1 MMQLTNEMVEA
12 VNIIQ
17 NSNQSLYITG
27 KAGTG
32 KTTFLRYIVNNI
44 KKKFIV
50 TASTGIAAVNAEGVT
65 LHSLLN
71 IPFGVLTESE
81 NIHSGYKPEK
91 AMLLR
96 SIDAIIIDEVSMVR
110 PDVMD
115 YVDRKL
121 QMYRGS
127 SEPFGGVQII
137 MFGDL
142 YQLPPVVR
150 ADEQHILSQFYR
162 GVYFFH
168 AHVWRNTGFKVI
180 ELTHIFR
187 QNDKRF
193 IEILNNIREYRIT
206 QEDIDDLAALRNK
219 NESKDFSNSNIHICA
234 YRRDVQK
241 INTELLGEPTHV
253 YKASV
258 TGDFQPNSAP
268 CEQELKLRVGA
279 RVMMLVNDS
288 VHVYCNGSLGKVV
301 ALNDKVVTVK
311 LDNGCTVGVMPNT
324 WSAKEYRMV
333 GNEVKSIDKGSC
345 TQFPIALAW
354 AITIHKSQGLTFDH
368 VVIHT
373 KGCFVP
379 GQLYVALSRCR
390 TLEGIVS
397 DTFIDK
403 RHILTDMELV
413 KFTKAYKLN
422 NNIFDNET
430 YKIMRRV

>member
-1 MMQLTNEMVEA
+1 MMQLTNEMVDA

-17 NSNQSLYITG
+17 NTNQSLYITG

-44 KKKFIV
+44 QKKFII
-50 TASTGIAAVNAEGVT
+50 TASTGIAAINAGGVT

-71 IPFGVLTESE
+71 IPFGVLTEAE
-81 NIHSGYKPEK
+81 NVHCGYKSDK
-91 AMLLR
+91 AMLIR

-110 PDVMD
+110 PDVID
-115 YVDRKL
+115 YIDRKL
-121 QMYRGS
+121 QMYRNCCES
-127 SEPFGGVQII
+127 FGGIQII

-142 YQLPPVVR
+142 FQLPPVVKS
-150 ADEQHILSQFYR
+150 DEQHILYQFYR

-168 AHVWRNTGFKVI
+168 AHVWRNMGFKVI
-180 ELTHIFR
+180 ELTHVFR
-187 QNDKRF
+187 QNDQRF
-193 IEILNNIREYRIT
+193 IEILNDIREYRIT
-206 QEDIDDLAALRNK
+206 QEDIDDLAVLRNK
-219 NESKDFSNSNIHICA
+219 NESKDFTSSSIHICA

-241 INTELLGEPTHV
+241 INEELLGEPTHI
-253 YKASV
+253 YKASI

-268 CEQELKLRVGA
+268 CEQLLKLRVGA
-279 RVMMLVNDS
+279 RVMMLTNDPA
-288 VHVYCNGSLGKVV
+288 HVYCNGSLGEVV
-301 ALNDKVVTVK
+301 SLNDKVVTVK
-311 LDNGCTVGVMPNT
+311 LDNGCTVGVMSNT
-324 WSAKEYRMV
+324 WSAKEYRLID
-333 GNEVKSIDKGSC
+333 GEVKSIDKGSC

-354 AITIHKSQGLTFDH
+354 AITIHKSQGLTFDNI
-368 VVIHT
+368 VIHT

-413 KFTKAYKLN
+413 RFTKAYKLN

-430 YKIMRRV
+430 YKIMRQV

>member
-1 MMQLTNEMVEA
+1 MMQLTNEMIEA

-44 KKKFIV
+44 KKRFIV
-50 TASTGIAAVNAEGVT
+50 TASTGIAAVNAGGVT

-71 IPFGVLTESE
+71 IPFGVLTGME

-91 AMLLR
+91 AILLR
-96 SIDAIIIDEVSMVR
+96 SVDAIIIDEVSMVR

-115 YVDRKL
+115 YIDRKL
-121 QMYRGS
+121 QMYRNS
-127 SEPFGGVQII
+127 SEPFGGMQII

-142 YQLPPVVR
+142 FQLPPVVR
-150 ADEQHILSQFYR
+150 ADEQQILSQFYR

-168 AHVWRNTGFKVI
+168 AHVWRNVGFKVI

-187 QNDKRF
+187 QNDQRF
-193 IEILNNIREYRIT
+193 IEILNNIREYRIM
-206 QEDIDDLAALRNK
+206 QEDIDDLAVLRNK
-219 NESKDFSNSNIHICA
+219 NESKDFSNSSIHICA

-241 INTELLGEPTHV
+241 INEELLGEPTHV

-279 RVMMLVNDS
+279 RVMMLVNDPS
-288 VHVYCNGSLGKVV
+288 HIYCNGSLGEVV
-301 ALNDKVVTVK
+301 ALNDKTITVR
-311 LDNGCTVGVMPNT
+311 LDNGCTVGVTPNT
-324 WSAKEYRMV
+324 WSAKEYRMI
-333 GNEVKSIDKGSC
+333 GNEIKTIDKGSC

>member
-12 VNIIQ
+12 VDIIQ
-17 NSNQSLYITG
+17 NTNQSLYITG

-50 TASTGIAAVNAEGVT
+50 TASTGIAAVNAGGVT

-81 NIHSGYKPEK
+81 NVHSSYKPEK

-110 PDVMD
+110 PDVID

-142 YQLPPVVR
+142 FQLPPVVK

-162 GVYFFH
+162 GIYFFH
-168 AHVWRNTGFKVI
+168 AHVWRNAGFKVI

-193 IEILNNIREYRIT
+193 IEILNNIREYHIV

-219 NESKDFSNSNIHICA
+219 NESKDFSNSSIHICA
-234 YRRDVQK
+234 YRKDVQK

-253 YKASV
+253 YKAMV

-279 RVMMLVNDS
+279 RVMMLVNDPA
-288 VHVYCNGSLGKVV
+288 HVYCNGSLGEVV
-301 ALNDKVVTVK
+301 NLNDKVVTVK

-324 WSAKEYRMV
+324 WSAKEYRMM
-333 GNEVKSIDKGSC
+333 NDKIETIDKGSC

-354 AITIHKSQGLTFDH
+354 AITIHKSQGLTFDN

-413 KFTKAYKLN
+413 KFTEAYKLN
-422 NNIFDNET
+422 NNIFDSET

>member
-1 MMQLTNEMVEA
+1 MMQLTNEMIEA
-12 VNIIQ
+12 VDIIQ

-44 KKKFIV
+44 KKRFIV
-50 TASTGIAAVNAEGVT
+50 TASTGIAAVNAGGVT

-71 IPFGVLTESE
+71 IPFGVLTGLE

-96 SIDAIIIDEVSMVR
+96 SVDAIIIDEVSMVR

-115 YVDRKL
+115 YIDRKL
-121 QMYRGS
+121 QMYRNS
-127 SEPFGGVQII
+127 SEPFGGMQII

-142 YQLPPVVR
+142 FQLPPVVR
-150 ADEQHILSQFYR
+150 ADEQHILLQCYR

-168 AHVWRNTGFKVI
+168 AHVWRNVGFKVI

-187 QNDKRF
+187 QNDQRF
-193 IEILNNIREYRIT
+193 IEILNNIREYRIM
-206 QEDIDDLAALRNK
+206 QEDIDDLAVLRNK
-219 NESKDFSNSNIHICA
+219 NESKDFSNSSIHICA
-234 YRRDVQK
+234 YRKDVQK
-241 INTELLGEPTHV
+241 INEELLGVPTHV
-253 YKASV
+253 YRASV

-279 RVMMLVNDS
+279 RVMMLANDPG
-288 VHVYCNGSLGKVV
+288 HIYCNGSLGEVV

-311 LDNGCTVGVMPNT
+311 LDNGCVIGVVPNT
-324 WSAKEYRMV
+324 WSAKEYRMI
-333 GNEVKSIDKGSC
+333 GNEIKTIDKGSC